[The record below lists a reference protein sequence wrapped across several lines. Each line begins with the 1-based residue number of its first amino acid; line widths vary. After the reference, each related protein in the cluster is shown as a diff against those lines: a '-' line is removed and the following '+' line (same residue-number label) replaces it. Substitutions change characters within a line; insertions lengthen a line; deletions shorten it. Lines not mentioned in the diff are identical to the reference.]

1 MLLEL
6 IRLNSVDE
14 KKTFTILN
22 LYLICFL
29 IGEIFLSAF
38 YSYNFIVVS
47 QENINMKNKIVLAGG
62 CFWGMEELFRKY
74 PGVLE
79 TEVGYAGGDEKFALY
94 EFVKTGNT
102 GHAEAIRVVYDSSI
116 TSLEQ
121 ILKYFFKI
129 HDPTTL
135 NRQGNDIGTQY
146 RSAIFYS
153 SEDEKILAKNVIDS
167 IDSKKLLKG
176 NIKTSLEPLTTFTPA
191 EEYHQD
197 YLQKNPRGYTCHFER
212 DVDF

>member
-1 MLLEL
+1 
-6 IRLNSVDE
+6 
-14 KKTFTILN
+14 
-22 LYLICFL
+22 
-29 IGEIFLSAF
+29 
-38 YSYNFIVVS
+38 
-47 QENINMKNKIVLAGG
+47 MKNKIVLAGG